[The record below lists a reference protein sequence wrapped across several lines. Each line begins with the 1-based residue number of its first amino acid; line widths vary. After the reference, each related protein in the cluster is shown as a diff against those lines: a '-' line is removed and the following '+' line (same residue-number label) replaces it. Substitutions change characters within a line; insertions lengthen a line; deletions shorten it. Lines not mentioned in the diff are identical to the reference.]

1 MIVLVVMD
9 MFVIVIMIVATT
21 TISPM
26 RMVVR
31 MIMFVVVIVFMVMS
45 VSTMAMMRMVVMR
58 MVVMRMVVA
67 MAVIMIM
74 SMRVPVVMTVIMA
87 AIMVVSAL
95 FGLEC
100 PLNLRDRTALSAHHF
115 GQHVV
120 ILDIDRVS
128 RDFGWRMTIADVP
141 AHAHQAQRVLGPDFQ
156 KLLGCR
162 LDGDQPPIF
171 QLHRIAVIQH
181 AGLVQVEQQIK
192 PAVTFERNPAL
203 VAALV
208 IKRDGINN
216 LVCLDEG
223 FTNDRRGAQ
232 HGASSKQKISLRHR

>member
-1 MIVLVVMD
+1 MIMLVAMAVLVVMSMSIVFVLVIMSVATTTVSPMRMIVLVV
-9 MFVIVIMIVATT
+9 V
-21 TISPM
+21 
-26 RMVVR
+26 
-31 MIMFVVVIVFMVMS
+31 VMS
-45 VSTMAMMRMVVMR
+45 VSVSVSTMVMICMVM
-58 MVVMRMVVA
+58 A
-67 MAVIMIM
+67 MAVIVTMIM
-74 SMRVPVVMTVIMA
+74 PVIMA
-87 AIMVVSAL
+87 AIVVVSAL
-95 FGLEC
+95 LGLEW

-120 ILDIDRVS
+120 ILDINRVS
-128 RDFGWRMTIADVP
+128 RDFSRGVTIADVP

>member
-58 MVVMRMVVA
+58 MVVA
-67 MAVIMIM
+67 MAVIVI
-74 SMRVPVVMTVIMA
+74 MRVPVVMTVIMA
-87 AIMVVSAL
+87 AIVVVSAL
-95 FGLEC
+95 LRLEC